1 MKPSATSSLAGGF
14 KWVCLGV
21 WAFSAGAGET
31 PQEASGLPS
40 VSDQELAKE
49 KHNPFADQIT
59 VPIQLSSSL
68 QVGPGN
74 GTAGGLNLQPAIPIS
89 LGQDWL
95 LITRPSLSLLATEQ
109 PNRKLGLGDLQV
121 QNYFTPR
128 SADKW
133 IWGIGPVLQA
143 PAATEDVLGAGKW
156 CAGPAVGLVFMSGP
170 WVNGILVNHI
180 WSFAGDRERNAV
192 SLSTLMA
199 AGLNVIPPALCL
211 LGIGV
216 LFHGVWPRATSY
228 AVYAVLTWSLLVEI
242 VGGIGATSHWVLDTS
257 IFHQMAAAPAVAADW
272 ATGGWMIAVG
282 AACAVVGALAFRRRD
297 LLGE

>member
-192 SLSTLMA
+192 SLSTFEP
-199 AGLNVIPPALCL
+199 VI
-211 LGIGV
+211 
-216 LFHGVWPRATSY
+216 SY
-228 AVYAVLTWSLLVEI
+228 NFESGWYLSFDSTITADWN
-242 VGGIGATSHWVLDTS
+242 
-257 IFHQMAAAPAVAADW
+257 APAEARWTVPVGLDAGKAFQLGKQSLSVQLGTYYNVRR
-272 ATGGWMIAVG
+272 AEETGRWLVRLQ
-282 AACAVVGALAFRRRD
+282 VSLVFPKQKK
-297 LLGE
+297 